1 MLELSYEFVDG
12 NCVVSSDCGVGVGG
26 KQKHYLLIYDVTTQP
41 GGHYCSPLNYGAES
55 AVCEE
60 GHDYHGV
67 VEYPGSNCTH
77 TSISFS
83 IRNGELIELQD
94 EDFGK
99 AVEIIAQLRKEKF
112 HNLNVMRLSRWD
124 LETALNLVI
133 DNEDDD

>member
-1 MLELSYEFVDG
+1 MIELNYEFVDG
-12 NCVVSSDCGVGVGG
+12 SYVVSSDCRVGVAGS
-26 KQKHYLLIYDVTTQP
+26 KQYLLIYDVTTQP
-41 GGHYCSPLNYGAES
+41 AGRYCCPLNYGKEA

-67 VEYPGSNCTH
+67 VEYPGSDCRY

-94 EDFGK
+94 EDFAK
-99 AVEIIAQLRKEKF
+99 AVEIIAQLRKEDF
-112 HNLNVMRLSRWD
+112 RNLNVMRLSRWA
-124 LETALNLVI
+124 LESAIQLVI